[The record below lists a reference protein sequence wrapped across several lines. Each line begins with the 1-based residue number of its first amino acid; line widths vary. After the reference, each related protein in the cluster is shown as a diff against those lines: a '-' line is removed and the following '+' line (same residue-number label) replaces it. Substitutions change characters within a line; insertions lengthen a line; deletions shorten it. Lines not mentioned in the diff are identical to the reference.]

1 MTSAFSKNLTK
12 YRKKLNLTQGQL
24 AAKLNVTPQAV
35 SKWENGNLPDADML
49 PSISSA
55 LGVSIDVLFG
65 IAEERSETDIEQ
77 TVSHIIRQTP
87 ENQRA
92 DAVMKIM
99 YAIVGAY
106 TEYRKSKVK
115 YPEDLELETFNMI
128 RTDNEM
134 ALSRLNEDLKYS
146 FFMKVPENGLFPY
159 IESTERMVNL
169 FETLADEDALRLISY
184 FGSGC
189 RNLMLSI
196 EFLSKNLNI
205 SYEKTK
211 YIMDRLDRLGL
222 VWRASVHGADE
233 SSIVYAYSNS
243 PALTFIIVLAKSL
256 TRYIRFCDCNIDS
269 WSHGPFHMP
278 ETNISTPVPQVGL
291 WSEEKKFNQSSNESP
306 KEEI

>member
-1 MTSAFSKNLTK
+1 MASTFSKNLMK

-35 SKWENGNLPDADML
+35 SKWENGNMPDSDML

-77 TVSHIIRQTP
+77 TVSRIIRQTP

-92 DAVMKIM
+92 DVVMKIM
-99 YAIVGAY
+99 YAVIGAY

-115 YPEDLELETFNMI
+115 YPEDLELETYAVLM
-128 RTDNEM
+128 TDNEM
-134 ALSRLNEDLKYS
+134 ALSRLNDDLKYS
-146 FFMKVPENGLFPY
+146 CFMKIPENGLFPY
-159 IESTERMVNL
+159 IESMERMVNL
-169 FETLADEDALRLISY
+169 FETLADEDALRLLCY

-211 YIMDRLDRLGL
+211 YIIDRLDRLGL
-222 VWRASVHGADE
+222 VWRASVHRADE
-233 SSIVYAYSNS
+233 ASIVYAYGNN
-243 PALTFIIVLAKSL
+243 PALTFILILAKSL
-256 TRYIRFCDCNIDS
+256 TEYIRFCDCNIDS
-269 WSHGPFHMP
+269 WEQGPFHMP
-278 ETNISTPVPQVGL
+278 ESNISSPVPQVGL
-291 WSEEKKFNQSSNESP
+291 WCEEEKLNEKP
-306 KEEI
+306 KEDH